1 MRAKP
6 RAAAALAAAVV
17 LSGLS
22 WGAAAQAGTQIPS
35 GLVTPASVQQLQS
48 DATTLDNASTD
59 ADRAKAIAGQALA
72 AAKVAAQAAADK
84 AAQTHDPADIAA
96 AAAASAAQAAAQ
108 VDYDTKSATAAKAAA
123 DAATAA
129 DNLAKEKTSLN
140 GSDSGK
146 GGVNGG
152 TSTESAATLPDTD
165 PFPDNYLHSP
175 NVQLISHVRGA
186 VGTNPSCPAFNPTK
200 CPGFSS
206 LNFLHYENLG
216 YDVMVA
222 NGTGGL
228 SVWSLKDPAH
238 PKYIST
244 VTVAQLNAVSG
255 DTQTQ
260 FWEGEN
266 ETVDSRR
273 KIAFMSKDIGNKGFF
288 AIDLKNPWEP
298 KIMFFQKVFQGHT
311 MTCLD
316 DCRFLWSVGGTQG
329 IAQDQR
335 KSAPV
340 SVTDV
345 RDPDHPFTYPAP
357 IAADVRRTGSLGG
370 STHSVDVDY
379 NGVAWVSGSG
389 GVRGYWTD
397 GKHFDRASA
406 TERFAAP
413 YDPIPYAGGMV
424 AGNDGSF
431 LHNAYHFPTAL
442 GTRPAGDVM
451 LITNENNDTNCATAG
466 VFIISSLSGTYD
478 ATDNVGT
485 PQAPARM
492 NRLATFSVGG
502 KDGEFIDP
510 NRETDPDHAI
520 GDCSAHWFT
529 VKGNIVALGNYEQ
542 GTRFVDVSD
551 PASPKQVGWFRVP
564 VRAQSGSQPAIISSD
579 TAAPYWHDR
588 YVYVADYQRG
598 IDVIKFNDPTPG
610 TVQSK
615 VCWNSCADYQTA
627 WKDEFGG
634 AGGTVAATLSL
645 NMGPAASFGPF
656 APGVAHDYT
665 ATGTASVISTAGD
678 AALSVADPSSSAT
691 GHLTNGTFSLP
702 AAVQIKGSSAAGTGA
717 ASFADVGGSA
727 APTQVLTY
735 AGPTSN
741 DAVTMTFQQHIGSTD
756 ALRTGTYSKSLTF
769 TLSTTNP

>member
-1 MRAKP
+1 
-6 RAAAALAAAVV
+6 
-17 LSGLS
+17 
-22 WGAAAQAGTQIPS
+22 
-35 GLVTPASVQQLQS
+35 
-48 DATTLDNASTD
+48 
-59 ADRAKAIAGQALA
+59 
-72 AAKVAAQAAADK
+72 
-84 AAQTHDPADIAA
+84 
-96 AAAASAAQAAAQ
+96 
-108 VDYDTKSATAAKAAA
+108 
-123 DAATAA
+123 
-129 DNLAKEKTSLN
+129 
-140 GSDSGK
+140 
-146 GGVNGG
+146 VNGG
-152 TSTESAATLPDTD
+152 TATESPNTLPDND

-175 NVQLISHVRGA
+175 NVQLMSHVRGIA
-186 VGTNPSCPAFNPTK
+186 PAFTEGRACPAFNPTK

-206 LNFLHYENLG
+206 LNFVHYENLG

-238 PKYIST
+238 PKYISEIT
-244 VTVAQLNAVSG
+244 VPQLNAVAG
-255 DTQTQ
+255 ENQVQ

-273 KIAFMSKDIGNKGFF
+273 KIVFMSKDIGNKGFF
-288 AIDLKNPWEP
+288 AIDLKDPWTP
-298 KIMFFQKVFQGHT
+298 KVMFFQKVFQGHT
-311 MTCLD
+311 MTCID
-316 DCRFLWSVGGTQG
+316 DCRFLWSVGTTQPNQPTNLG
-329 IAQDQR
+329 
-335 KSAPV
+335 KSSPV
-340 SVTDV
+340 SVTDI
-345 RDPDHPFTYPAP
+345 RDPDHPFTYSAP
-357 IAADVRRTGSLGG
+357 ISANVRRTGSTGG
-370 STHSVDVDY
+370 STHSVDVDF

-397 GKHFDRASA
+397 GKHFDPATQ

-431 LHNAYHFPTAL
+431 LHNAYHFPSAL
-442 GTRPAGDVM
+442 GNRPAGDVM
-451 LITNENNDTNCATAG
+451 LITNENNAVRCSQAG
-466 VFIISSLSGTYD
+466 VFIVSSLAGTYD

-492 NRLATFSVGG
+492 TRLSTFSVLG
-502 KDGEFIDP
+502 KEGEFIDP
-510 NRETDPDHAI
+510 TRDLPPPANRSAI

-551 PASPKQVGWFRVP
+551 PTNPKQVGWFRVP
-564 VRAQSGSQPAIISSD
+564 VRQASATQPEIVSSD

-588 YVYVADYQRG
+588 FVYVADYQRG
-598 IDVIKFNDPTPG
+598 IDVLKFTDPTPG

-634 AGGTVAATLSL
+634 AGGTVPATLSL
-645 NMGPAASFGPF
+645 TMGTPAAFGGF
-656 APGVAHDYT
+656 TPGLAKDYT
-665 ATGTASVISTAGD
+665 AGTTATVISTAGD
-678 AALSVADPSSSAT
+678 GAVSVADPSSTAT
-691 GHLTNGTFSLP
+691 GRLVNGAFSLP
-702 AAVQIKGSSAAGTGA
+702 SPLQVKAASAAGSGS

-735 AGPTSN
+735 SGPTSN
-741 DAVTMTFQQHIGSTD
+741 DGVTMTFQQHIGATD
-756 ALRTGTYSKSLTF
+756 ALRTGTYAKTLTF

>member
-1 MRAKP
+1 
-6 RAAAALAAAVV
+6 
-17 LSGLS
+17 LS
-22 WGAAAQAGTQIPS
+22 WGAAAHAGTQIPS
-35 GLVTPASVQQLQS
+35 GPVTPASVQQLQA
-48 DATTLDNASTD
+48 DATSLAAASTD
-59 ADRAKAIAGQALA
+59 ADRAKALAGQALD
-72 AAKVAAQAAADK
+72 AAKAAAQAAADK

-108 VDYDTKSATAAKAAA
+108 IDYDTKAAAAAKAAA

-129 DNLAKEKTSLN
+129 ENAKKEGTSLN
-140 GSDSGK
+140 GSDHGL

-152 TSTESAATLPDTD
+152 TSTEGTGSITDND
-165 PFPDNYLHSP
+165 PFPDNYLHSA
-175 NVQLISHVRGA
+175 NVQLISHVRGQP
-186 VGTNPSCPAFNPTK
+186 GTNPSCPAFNPTK

-228 SVWSLKDPAH
+228 SIWSLKDPAH
-238 PKYIST
+238 PKWIAQ
-244 VTVAQLNAVSG
+244 VTVAQLNTAAG
-255 DTQTQ
+255 ETQTQ

-288 AIDLKNPWEP
+288 AIDLKDPWTP

-316 DCRFLWSVGGTQG
+316 DCRFLWSVGTTQG
-329 IAQDQR
+329 IAQSDR
-335 KSAPV
+335 KPAPV

-357 IAADVRRTGSLGG
+357 IASDVRRTGSLGG

-389 GVRGYWTD
+389 GVRGWWTD
-397 GKHFDRASA
+397 GKHFDRATG

-413 YDPIPYAGGMV
+413 YDPIAYAGGMV

-431 LHNAYHFPTAL
+431 LHNSYHFPTAL
-442 GTRPAGDVM
+442 GDRPAGDVM
-451 LITNENNDTNCATAG
+451 LITNENNNTNCANAG
-466 VFIISSLSGTYD
+466 VFIISSLAGTYD
-478 ATDNVGT
+478 ATDDVGT

-492 NRLATFSVGG
+492 NRLATFTVGG
-502 KDGEFIDP
+502 KEGEFVDP
-510 NRETDPDHAI
+510 SGTRAI

-551 PASPKQVGWFRVP
+551 PRNPKQVGWFRVP
-564 VRAQSGSQPAIISSD
+564 VRTANGSQPAIISSD

-588 YVYVADYQRG
+588 FVYVADYQRG
-598 IDVIKFNDPTPG
+598 IDVLKFSDPTPG

-634 AGGTVAATLSL
+634 AGGTVPATLSL
-645 NMGPAASFGPF
+645 TLGSAASFGPF
-656 APGVAHDYT
+656 APGVAKDY
-665 ATGTASVISTAGD
+665 AATASATVLSTAGD
-678 AALSVADPSSSAT
+678 ATLSVADPSSSAT
-691 GHLTNGTFSLP
+691 GHLMNGTFSLP
-702 AAVQIKGSSAAGTGA
+702 SALQVKGSSAAGTG
-717 ASFADVGGSA
+717 SNFADVGGSA
-727 APTQVLTY
+727 APTPVLTY
-735 AGPTSN
+735 SGPTSN